1 MSDTLDSFVAQM
13 QTEIFEQTRQDFGD
27 AFYQRWMNPTHMGV
41 LFSPSAQAE
50 LTGECGD
57 QIRIFLHIE
66 QETVGQAM
74 FQTTGCGPSIVSADA
89 ACELAEGKTL
99 EEAAGMEQSDVIS
112 VLGFLPEDKKHCAH
126 LAASVIREAVRLY
139 WLNQDR

>member
-1 MSDTLDSFVAQM
+1 MSETLDSFVAQM
-13 QTEIFEQTRQDFGD
+13 QNEIFEQTKQEFGE
-27 AFYQRWMNPTHMGV
+27 AFYKRWMNPTHMGI
-41 LFSPSAQAE
+41 LFSPSTEAA
-50 LTGECGD
+50 LTGTCGD
-57 QIRIFLHIE
+57 QIHIFLDIDHEVIR
-66 QETVGQAM
+66 QAL

-126 LAASVIREAVRLY
+126 LAASTVREAIRLY
-139 WLNQDR
+139 WLKQNK